1 MTFVCPS
8 YKPETLPAWHT
19 IFAAAVVGLERPF
32 YTVSE
37 DEGMVEVCAIVTSP
51 DIMCPIEFPFQVNFS
66 TTDGTAG
73 VRGHSSILYTNI
85 IIKHCKDIRYTNG
98 TMQNTCVVSSAL
110 DYYRELTLYIH
121 AVLQQFTY

>member
-1 MTFVCPS
+1 MTSVCPS
-8 YKPETLPAWHT
+8 YKPEIYSHYLAYSLIG
-19 IFAAAVVGLERPF
+19 IFAAAVIRLERAF

-73 VRGHSSILYTNI
+73 VRGHSYILYTNI
-85 IIKHCKDIRYTNG
+85 II
-98 TMQNTCVVSSAL
+98 QAL
-110 DYYRELTLYIH
+110 QGHEIYQWHHVKYMCYAI
-121 AVLQQFTY
+121 VLCHLHW